1 MQFCFDLE
9 RVCKVN
15 DMGLLRQ
22 CQFVSRMCHNK
33 IYHKWLR
40 IYESH
45 KKSYSLFFE
54 HLAKISALRT
64 D

>member
-22 CQFVSRMCHNK
+22 RQFVSRMCHNK
-33 IYHKWLR
+33 IYH
-40 IYESH
+40 I
-45 KKSYSLFFE
+45 LFF
-54 HLAKISALRT
+54 SNT
-64 D
+64 